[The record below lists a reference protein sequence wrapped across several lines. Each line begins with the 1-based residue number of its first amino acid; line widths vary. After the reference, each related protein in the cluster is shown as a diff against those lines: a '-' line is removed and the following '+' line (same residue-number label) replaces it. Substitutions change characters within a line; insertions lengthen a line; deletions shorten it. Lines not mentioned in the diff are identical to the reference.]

1 MYGVVSRRAPPALSD
16 EASRRRIPRSRRLAA
31 APRPWPGEARV
42 PAGGRGAL
50 SGGDDLLGDLLR
62 RVSRSFYLSL
72 AILPPTLREPL
83 GLAYLLARA
92 ADTVADT
99 RLVARTERIGQLQT
113 LRRAYA
119 GESVD
124 VASVARAS
132 APRQAH
138 AAERELLERVEAIL
152 ARVGQLPERDRAG
165 VRDVLATLTDGMLF
179 DLGRF
184 PGEDASRLAA
194 LETLEELDRYTYLVA
209 GCVGE
214 FWTDVH
220 VAHRPRL
227 AGWDVRAMRATGVR
241 FGKALQMTNVL
252 RDVPGDL
259 AHGRCYLPARE
270 LAALGLAPADLLQP
284 AGAVRARPLLDRLLG
299 VALEHYDAAWRY
311 ALAIP
316 RCEWRM
322 RLACAWPLLIGQ
334 ATLEALAAHPNPL
347 AASPPVKVSRRVV
360 RVILARSALSV
371 WSNRALGAA
380 ATRRRARIA
389 AYIENGACAARAP
402 RAP

>member
-1 MYGVVSRRAPPALSD
+1 MTTRDP
-16 EASRRRIPRSRRLAA
+16 
-31 APRPWPGEARV
+31 
-42 PAGGRGAL
+42 
-50 SGGDDLLGDLLR
+50 LLGDLLR

-72 AILPPTLREPL
+72 AILPRPLREPL

-99 RLVARTERIGQLQT
+99 RLIARAERIRHLET

-119 GESVD
+119 GEGAD
-124 VASVARAS
+124 VAAAARAA
-132 APRQAH
+132 APHQTH
-138 AAERELLERVEAIL
+138 AAERTLLERVEAIL
-152 ARVGQLPERDRAG
+152 ARVARLPERDRTG
-165 VRDVLATLTDGMLF
+165 VRGVLATLTDGMLF

-184 PGEDASRLAA
+184 PGEDAAGLVA
-194 LETLEELDRYTYLVA
+194 LDTLEELDRYTYMVA

-220 VAHRPRL
+220 VAHRARL
-227 AGWDVRAMRATGVR
+227 AGWDQASMRATGVR

-270 LAALGLAPADLLQP
+270 LAVLGLGPTDLLEP
-284 AGAVRARPLLDRLLG
+284 VGAARARPLLDRLLG

-311 ALAIP
+311 TLAIP
-316 RCEWRM
+316 RREWRM

-347 AASPPVKVSRRVV
+347 AAAPPVKVPRAAV
-360 RVILARSALSV
+360 RAILARSTLAV
-371 WSNRALGAA
+371 WSDRALAA
-380 ATRRRARIA
+380 EAARRRARIA
-389 AYIENGACAARAP
+389 ARIENPSCAARAP